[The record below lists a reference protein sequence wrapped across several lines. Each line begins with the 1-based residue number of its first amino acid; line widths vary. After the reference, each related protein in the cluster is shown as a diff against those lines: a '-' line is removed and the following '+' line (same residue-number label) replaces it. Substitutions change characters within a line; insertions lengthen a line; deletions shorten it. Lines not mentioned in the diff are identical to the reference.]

1 MRKQFHFEIIGIK
14 RKGLFIC
21 RNIKKKVSLLRF
33 LKVFGIGFLL
43 FVVLIMGL
51 LMDTNDPSTRDG
63 IGFLI
68 IFGVIIYL
76 PILFI
81 VAVAAQFDEKG
92 KG

>member
-1 MRKQFHFEIIGIK
+1 M
-14 RKGLFIC
+14 
-21 RNIKKKVSLLRF
+21 SLLRF

-43 FVVLIMGL
+43 FVVLIIGL

-81 VAVAAQFDEKG
+81 IAVAAQFDEKG

>member
-1 MRKQFHFEIIGIK
+1 M
-14 RKGLFIC
+14 GLF
-21 RNIKKKVSLLRF
+21 
-33 LKVFGIGFLL
+33 
-43 FVVLIMGL
+43 
-51 LMDTNDPSTRDG
+51 MDTNDPSTRDG

>member
-1 MRKQFHFEIIGIK
+1 
-14 RKGLFIC
+14 
-21 RNIKKKVSLLRF
+21 VSILRF

-43 FVVLIMGL
+43 FVVLIIGL

-68 IFGVIIYL
+68 VFGVIFYL

-81 VAVAAQFDEKG
+81 VALAKQFDKKG
-92 KG
+92 ES

>member
-1 MRKQFHFEIIGIK
+1 M
-14 RKGLFIC
+14 
-21 RNIKKKVSLLRF
+21 SLLRF

-43 FVVLIMGL
+43 FVVLIIGL

-81 VAVAAQFDEKG
+81 VAVAEVYKRRMSKDRNKNVG
-92 KG
+92 GG

>member
-14 RKGLFIC
+14 RKALFI
-21 RNIKKKVSLLRF
+21 RSNIKKKVSLLRF

-43 FVVLIMGL
+43 FVVLIIGL

>member
-1 MRKQFHFEIIGIK
+1 
-14 RKGLFIC
+14 
-21 RNIKKKVSLLRF
+21 
-33 LKVFGIGFLL
+33 
-43 FVVLIMGL
+43 
-51 LMDTNDPSTRDG
+51 MDTNDPSTRDG

-81 VAVAAQFDEKG
+81 IAVAAQFDEKG